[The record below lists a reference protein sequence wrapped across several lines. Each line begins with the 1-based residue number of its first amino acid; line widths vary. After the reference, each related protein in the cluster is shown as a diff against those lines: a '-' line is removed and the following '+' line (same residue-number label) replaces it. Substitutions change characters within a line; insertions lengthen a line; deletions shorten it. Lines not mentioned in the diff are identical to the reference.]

1 MLKVFNE
8 LYKRKIIFKI
18 EFTVI
23 SEDNT
28 QKDYVLIVNKSEKFC
43 AVFLTITVLSL
54 AGVSCYKYQKKKKQL
69 LLHLIIKHFVLPIIR
84 VI

>member
-1 MLKVFNE
+1 MVKVFNE
-8 LYKRKIIFKI
+8 LYNRKITFKI

-28 QKDYVLIVNKSEKFC
+28 QKDYVLIVNKSENVG

-54 AGVSCYKYQKKKKQL
+54 AGVAGYKYQKKKKQ
-69 LLHLIIKHFVLPIIR
+69 ISNASNY
-84 VI
+84 

>member
-1 MLKVFNE
+1 MVKVFNE
-8 LYKRKIIFKI
+8 LYNRKITFKI

-54 AGVSCYKYQKKKKQL
+54 AGAQAMN
-69 LLHLIIKHFVLPIIR
+69 IKRKRLVMFLTIR
-84 VI
+84 

>member
-1 MLKVFNE
+1 MVKVFNE
-8 LYKRKIIFKI
+8 LYNRKITFKI

-28 QKDYVLIVNKSEKFC
+28 QKDYVLIVNKSENVG

-54 AGVSCYKYQKKKKQL
+54 AGAQAMN
-69 LLHLIIKHFVLPIIR
+69 IKRKRRRLVMFLTIR
-84 VI
+84 